1 MRILLPFIGA
11 LLFISQSA
19 FALDVKQRFEH
30 LDTNN
35 DGYLTHSELAA
46 QPQLLNSFSNWDE
59 NQDNRISLTEFKNY
73 LTNNLYLV
81 FR

>member
-1 MRILLPFIGA
+1 MRIQLPFIGA

-19 FALDVKQRFEH
+19 FALDVKQRFDH

-46 QPQLLNSFSNWDE
+46 QP
-59 NQDNRISLTEFKNY
+59 
-73 LTNNLYLV
+73 
-81 FR
+81 